1 MQCRI
6 GRERHCSGRGL
17 GLALIWVE
25 SRRWGKAGAETEG
38 KIKTGAGAG
47 ELSPQASGC
56 YYTSIMRNGEEGAC
70 LCTSA
75 HLRLNMHNSHAKW
88 ARNSRDQHCCLIP
101 CAGVVSARVNRL
113 ISQHRLLSTGHQGH
127 LQV

>member
-6 GRERHCSGRGL
+6 VRERHCSRRRL

-25 SRRWGKAGAETEG
+25 SRRWGKVGAETEG

-56 YYTSIMRNGEEGAC
+56 YYTSIMRNGEEGG
-70 LCTSA
+70 LSL
-75 HLRLNMHNSHAKW
+75 HLGT
-88 ARNSRDQHCCLIP
+88 P
-101 CAGVVSARVNRL
+101 
-113 ISQHRLLSTGHQGH
+113 
-127 LQV
+127 